1 MLTSRFET
9 ALVWTHQLH
18 ANQVRKGA
26 NVPYVCHL
34 LSVAALV
41 IEAGGDEDEAIAGLL
56 HDAIEDQ
63 GGLETRAEIARRY
76 GERVAEIVSGCS
88 DSHRLPKP
96 AWRPR
101 KEAYIARL
109 ANSTE
114 SVLLVSAADK
124 LHNSRSLL
132 STYKRIGEALW
143 NRFSGGRETLW
154 YYRALVDAY
163 VKTNPAG
170 GRAWL
175 VEEISE
181 VVSDLERLAGRP

>member
-1 MLTSRFET
+1 MFTSRFEE
-9 ALVWTHQLH
+9 ALVWAHQLH
-18 ANQVRKGA
+18 ADQVRKGA

-63 GGLETRAEIARRY
+63 GGLETRTEIARRY
-76 GERVAEIVSGCS
+76 GARVADIVSGCS
-88 DSHRLPKP
+88 DSHRVPKP
-96 AWRPR
+96 AWRRR
-101 KEAYIARL
+101 KEAYIAGL
-109 ANSTE
+109 ASSSE

-132 STYKRIGEALW
+132 SNYKQVGEVLW
-143 NRFSGGRETLW
+143 SRYSGGRDTLW

-163 VKTNPAG
+163 QRTKPSG

-175 VEEISE
+175 VAEVGY
-181 VVSDLERLAGRP
+181 VVSELEQLAGSA